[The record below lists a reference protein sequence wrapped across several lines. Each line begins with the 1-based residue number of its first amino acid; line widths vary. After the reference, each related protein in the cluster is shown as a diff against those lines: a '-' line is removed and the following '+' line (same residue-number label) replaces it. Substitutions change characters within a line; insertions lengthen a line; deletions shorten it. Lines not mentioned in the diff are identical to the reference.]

1 MKSIP
6 LHCLLSMAA
15 LAAPAFASA
24 QTVHQSGQNNLA
36 APVQHA
42 GPAQLTRA
50 QVLQDYQAFKAAG
63 GEAYMQVGYT
73 RPNTQA
79 PQWHQAPDTQ
89 TPAQAP
95 SSASFQH
102 SYQN

>member
-6 LHCLLSMAA
+6 LLLSLTA
-15 LAAPAFASA
+15 LAAPAFATA
-24 QTVHQSGQNNLA
+24 QTVHQPGQNNLA

-42 GPAQLTRA
+42 GPTQLTRA
-50 QVLQDYQAFKAAG
+50 EVLQDYHAFKAAG

-79 PQWHQAPDTQ
+79 PQWHQARD
-89 TPAQAP
+89 TPAPVQVQ

-102 SYQN
+102 IYPN